1 MPKTTDPAPSFPLNR
16 EKVLKAAIALAD
28 QHGLDALSMRKL
40 AQSLGVE
47 AMSLYNHI
55 ANKDD
60 LFDGMVDIVISEIAV
75 PNLGNDDWKQ
85 AMRDRA
91 NSAHSVLL
99 QHPWATITILSRI
112 NVGPAMLR
120 YIDATLGCLH
130 QAGFSYPMADHAWNA
145 MDNHIYGFT
154 LQELNFPF
162 EVNEYQTA
170 AENYLSLIPADEYPD
185 LNQLTHHI
193 LDERYDGVHDFEFGL
208 NLILDGLERWRD
220 PNA

>member
-1 MPKTTDPAPSFPLNR
+1 M
-16 EKVLKAAIALAD
+16 LKAAIALAD

-99 QHPWATITILSRI
+99 QHPWAAMTILSRI